1 MKLLSLI
8 ALCLSLTV
16 GSLQAQKT
24 TQLASTTQSSISSDQ
39 AVKTFMQHLTQTY
52 NLNND
57 QQFAV
62 KKAGIA
68 LANNIRNAGKVND
81 KQRKNFSVAFNSTI
95 MGILSQAQ
103 KEHYQQAGQLHDPKI
118 EAIINAALSK

>member
-39 AVKTFMQHLTQTY
+39 AVKTFMQHLTQSLKIKDENTTT
-52 NLNND
+52 
-57 QQFAV
+57 
-62 KKAGIA
+62 
-68 LANNIRNAGKVND
+68 
-81 KQRKNFSVAFNSTI
+81 ST
-95 MGILSQAQ
+95 
-103 KEHYQQAGQLHDPKI
+103 E
-118 EAIINAALSK
+118 